1 MSEQQHP
8 TETPAAEA
16 GPAESQTTPLSGPV
30 ASGEASVDQEP
41 AALEKPEANEEP
53 AAHEPAANE
62 PAAETDHSPDL
73 QDAVKA
79 ETGRK
84 VTLKSLGSLSQAA
97 RNVAGFFTACP
108 RCSFFLA
115 GYRLI
120 FQDFDQAARSATDD
134 WLDLSW
140 NLAVRNLVD
149 KSYGYDMNEPFEAFQ
164 GVCPACRRAFIIETG
179 DDQAE
184 RARFSIQINPRD

>member
-1 MSEQQHP
+1 MSEQQHA
-8 TETPAAEA
+8 TDTPAAEA
-16 GPAESQTTPLSGPV
+16 EPAESQTTPPSGPV
-30 ASGEASVDQEP
+30 ASGETSADQEP
-41 AALEKPEANEEP
+41 LALERPEANEEP
-53 AAHEPAANE
+53 AAEAN
-62 PAAETDHSPDL
+62 HSPDL
-73 QDAVKA
+73 QDAANA
-79 ETGRK
+79 ETGQK

-120 FQDFDQAARSATDD
+120 FQDFDQAARNASDD

-140 NLAVRNLVD
+140 NLAVRNLVA

-164 GVCPACRRAFIIETG
+164 GVCPVCRRAFSIDTG
-179 DDQAE
+179 DDRAE
-184 RARFSIQINPRD
+184 EARFSIQINPRD